1 MSCNDNIITAEVSSG
16 EEMDFLTEKAR
27 RDYKL
32 VCSALYDGDESAYAK
47 LLKLYRE
54 PLFQMLYRMVGNAD
68 EADDLTMETFGKAF
82 CQLERYS
89 PTNAFSTWLFSIGSN
104 SCIDL
109 IRRRRLQTVAMS
121 SFVGDQ
127 DEGFDLPLPSPAMNP
142 EEEVIASQRAR
153 RLRDVVSQLKPA
165 YRRVIEMR
173 YFEEL
178 SYEEIAERL
187 NLPMGTVKVH
197 LLRARQ
203 LLAGILRHSEV

>member
-1 MSCNDNIITAEVSSG
+1 MVDESKL
-16 EEMDFLTEKAR
+16 MTEKAR

-32 VCSALYDGDESAYAK
+32 VRLALHEGDESAYAK
-47 LLKLYRE
+47 LLKLYKE
-54 PLFQMLYRMVGNAD
+54 PLFQMLYKMIGNVD

-82 CQLERYS
+82 CQLDRYT

-104 SCIDL
+104 CCIDL
-109 IRRRRLQTVAMS
+109 IRRRRLQTVSMS
-121 SFVGDQ
+121 SFTDSD
-127 DEGFDLPLPSPAMNP
+127 DEVYELPMPSNSPTP
-142 EEEVIASQRAR
+142 EEEVIASQRAVR
-153 RLRDVVSQLKPA
+153 MRDVISQLKPA

-187 NLPMGTVKVH
+187 QLPMGTVKVH

-203 LLAGILRHSEV
+203 LLASIIGSQSEPI